1 MKREFNDNKNES
13 KIDSGYNIKL
23 VLLGLLFVITFSI
36 CLISAT
42 KTLEREKVK
51 PISYNQKSDINYK
64 VYLNEN
70 EFYENEYLDMN
81 KAYIASLIKY
91 INVNYDY
98 KFNIK
103 EKSTIDFDYQILG
116 DLIIENN
123 NGTRKYFEKTYNIL
137 ESKQQKIENNKSLSI
152 NENVQ
157 IDYDYYNKLANS
169 FRSKYGVDT
178 NSYLN
183 VYLDVKAKS
192 DDKLN
197 YKLNEEN
204 KVMLKIPLSEKA
216 IEININADNNDITK
230 LIIPVGK
237 VVLNQKY
244 LIVEIILFIM
254 SVIFFL
260 IFMKHLAKKFKKVTY
275 YDKYVNK
282 LLKEYDRL
290 IVETQTNIDMS
301 KYNIIQI
308 NKFTELLDVRDNL
321 KAPILYF
328 NIVKHEKGIF
338 YIKNDNVIYLLTIKN
353 IDLVNKKMK

>member
-1 MKREFNDNKNES
+1 
-13 KIDSGYNIKL
+13 
-23 VLLGLLFVITFSI
+23 
-36 CLISAT
+36 
-42 KTLEREKVK
+42 
-51 PISYNQKSDINYK
+51 
-64 VYLNEN
+64 
-70 EFYENEYLDMN
+70 MN

-137 ESKQQKIENNKSLSI
+137 ESKQQKIENNKLLFI

-157 IDYDYYNKLANS
+157 IDYDYYNILANS

-216 IEININADNNDITK
+216 IEININADNDITK

-290 IVETQTNIDMS
+290 IVETKTKIVMK
-301 KYNIIQI
+301 KYNIIEV
-308 NKFTELLDVRDNL
+308 KSFTELLDVRDNL
-321 KAPILYF
+321 KEPIIYY
-328 NIVKHEKGIF
+328 NVIEHIEGIF
-338 YIKNDNVIYLLTIKN
+338 YIKSHNDIYLLTVKN
-353 IDLVNKKMK
+353 KDLEN

>member
-1 MKREFNDNKNES
+1 MKKKYNDDINDITDF
-13 KIDSGYNIKL
+13 KIDSSYYTKLILL
-23 VLLGLLFVITFSI
+23 VLLFIITFSI
-36 CLISAT
+36 CLIFAS
-42 KTLEREKVK
+42 KTLEREKAK
-51 PISYNQKSDINYK
+51 PISYNQKSNISYK
-64 VYLNEN
+64 VYLNDN
-70 EFYENEYLDMN
+70 EFYEHEYLDMN

-103 EKSTIDFDYQILG
+103 EKSTLDFDYQILG

-137 ESKQQKIENNKSLSI
+137 DSKHQKLENDRSLSI

-169 FRSKYGVDT
+169 FRNKYGVDT

-197 YKLNEEN
+197 YKINEDN
-204 KVMLKIPLSEKA
+204 KVILKIPLSEKA
-216 IEININADNNDITK
+216 IEINIDADNNDVTK
-230 LIIPVGK
+230 LISPIGK

-244 LIVEIILFIM
+244 LIVEIVLFIM

-260 IFMKHLAKKFKKVTY
+260 IFMKQLAKKFKKITY
-275 YDKYVNK
+275 YDKYVNN

-290 IVETQTNIDMS
+290 IVETKTKLVMT
-301 KYNIIQI
+301 KYNIIEV
-308 NKFTELLDVRDNL
+308 KSFTELLDVRDNL
-321 KAPILYF
+321 KEPIIYY
-328 NIVKHEKGIF
+328 NVIEHIEGIF
-338 YIKNDNVIYLLTIKN
+338 YIKSDDDIYLLTVKN
-353 IDLVNKKMK
+353 KDLEN

>member
-1 MKREFNDNKNES
+1 MV
-13 KIDSGYNIKL
+13 SGYNTKL

-36 CLISAT
+36 CLISAS

-64 VYLNEN
+64 VYLN
-70 EFYENEYLDMN
+70 ENEYLDMN

-116 DLIIENN
+116 DLIIDNN
-123 NGTRKYFEKTYNIL
+123 NGTRKYFEKTYNIW

-152 NENVQ
+152 NESVQ

-237 VVLNQKY
+237 MVFNQKY
-244 LIVEIILFIM
+244 LIVEIISFINY
-254 SVIFFL
+254 I
-260 IFMKHLAKKFKKVTY
+260 
-275 YDKYVNK
+275 
-282 LLKEYDRL
+282 LLNIY
-290 IVETQTNIDMS
+290 ETS
-301 KYNIIQI
+301 
-308 NKFTELLDVRDNL
+308 F
-321 KAPILYF
+321 
-328 NIVKHEKGIF
+328 
-338 YIKNDNVIYLLTIKN
+338 
-353 IDLVNKKMK
+353 